1 MRTNPLIAL
10 ACNSGKSSS
19 ASIRPDIQCA
29 VRIHRGGAHPIYVL
43 IFIDYGDVAFRIYGN
58 WARVGVNFLQSFQ
71 FFLNV
76 VLIIESSGQGLAQMA
91 QGASNTGFLCCEF
104 KIQYH

>member
-1 MRTNPLIAL
+1 MQLWKIFIGLDSTRYPMRSTYSPRRNTL
-10 ACNSGKSSS
+10 
-19 ASIRPDIQCA
+19 
-29 VRIHRGGAHPIYVL
+29 IYVL
-43 IFIDYGDVAFRIYGN
+43 MFIDYGDVAFRIYGN

-91 QGASNTGFLCCEF
+91 QGANDTGFLCCEF
-104 KIQYH
+104 KI